1 MTLKTLI
8 ADDEPLA
15 RERLRF
21 LLAGHKEVEI
31 VAECRNGREVVDA
44 LRDTKIDLL
53 FLDIQ
58 MPARDGFEVIE
69 QVGAQHMPATVF
81 VTAHNHY
88 AVQAFEVN
96 ALDYLTKPVE
106 PERLQATLDRV
117 KERVDSNAALAAHQ
131 SLRTVLES
139 LTGGVQPTKEYPRRL
154 LVHHG
159 AKDSFVNVNDI
170 EWIEAADYYS
180 CLHVGARTFMLREPI
195 KQLANTLD
203 PAKFVRIHRSVIV
216 NVDQVRE
223 IFREG
228 QSEGSVVLINGQRL
242 RMSKS
247 GWQSLLAVSR
257 G

>member
-1 MTLKTLI
+1 MRCGTQRSIFSSSIFRCL
-8 ADDEPLA
+8 
-15 RERLRF
+15 RE
-21 LLAGHKEVEI
+21 
-31 VAECRNGREVVDA
+31 
-44 LRDTKIDLL
+44 
-53 FLDIQ
+53 
-58 MPARDGFEVIE
+58 DGFEVIE

-170 EWIEAADYYS
+170 EWIEAADYYC
-180 CLHVGARTFMLREPI
+180 CLHVGAKNLMLRETI
-195 KQLANTLD
+195 KQLAETLD

-228 QSEGSVVLINGQRL
+228 QSEGSCRTHQWPAPPHREL
-242 RMSKS
+242 KS